1 MEALI
6 ASAIAVL
13 GSCGIYLV
21 LRERTFTVI
30 LGLALLA
37 ISVNLFLLSM
47 GRVAPGHAP
56 VIEEGIELV
65 SYVDP
70 LPQAVVLTAI
80 VIGFAMMAFVVVLSI
95 SAHFVTGTD
104 HLDGEEQS
112 P

>member
-13 GSCGIYLV
+13 GGSGIYLV
-21 LRERTFTVI
+21 LRARTFTVI
-30 LGLALLA
+30 LGLAMLA
-37 ISVNLFLLSM
+37 IAVNLFLLSM
-47 GRVAPGHAP
+47 GRVVPGHAP
-56 VIEEGIELV
+56 VIEEGLETAA
-65 SYVDP
+65 YVDP

-80 VIGFAMMAFVVVLSI
+80 VIGFAMMSFAVVLAI

-104 HLDGEEQS
+104 HLDGEEEA

>member
-13 GSCGIYLV
+13 GGCGIYLV
-21 LRERTFTVI
+21 LRERTFSVI
-30 LGLALLA
+30 LGLAMLA
-37 ISVNLFLLSM
+37 IGVNLFLLSM
-47 GRVAPGHAP
+47 GRVVPGHAP
-56 VIEEGIELV
+56 VIEEGIELS

-104 HLDGEEQS
+104 HIDGGEDTQ
-112 P
+112 

>member
-13 GSCGIYLV
+13 AGGGIYLV
-21 LRERTFTVI
+21 LRARTFTVI

-37 ISVNLFLLSM
+37 IGVNLFLLSM

-56 VIEEGIELV
+56 VIEEGVEL
-65 SYVDP
+65 SAYVDP

-104 HLDGEEQS
+104 HVDGGEQTK
-112 P
+112 